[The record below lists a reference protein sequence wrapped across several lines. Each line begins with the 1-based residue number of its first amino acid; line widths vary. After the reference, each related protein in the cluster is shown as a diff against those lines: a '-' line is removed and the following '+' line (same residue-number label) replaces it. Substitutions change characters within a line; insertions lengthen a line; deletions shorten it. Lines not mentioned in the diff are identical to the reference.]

1 MGNNIVLTFS
11 EAVAAGTG
19 DIVISDGAGDT
30 RAIAVGDGQVV
41 FSGSTVTINP
51 TDDLNP
57 NTTYNVQ
64 MASGVMFDCK
74 MFQPA

>member
-1 MGNNIVLTFS
+1 MGNHIVLTFN
-11 EAVAAGTG
+11 ENVAAGTG
-19 DIVISDGAGDT
+19 DIVISDGTDIRT
-30 RAIAVGDGQVV
+30 IAVGDGQVV
-41 FSGSTVTINP
+41 FSGNTVTINP